1 MSRFCVIRTWPSS
14 FSKILGDSRQCVAS
28 SPLLENLVEQL
39 KAKNQRL
46 YVLLKTN
53 VAITTVVL
61 PQCKKF
67 SYARL
72 LSVKNLIQ
80 QYLNDFASN

>member
-46 YVLLKTN
+46 YVLSKN
-53 VAITTVVL
+53 KCRDYHSGIATVQEVFL
-61 PQCKKF
+61 RSSSF
-67 SYARL
+67 S
-72 LSVKNLIQ
+72 
-80 QYLNDFASN
+80 